1 MADFRKLFYAL
12 AIVALLAGSTVAV
25 NAQTLTCFSLTAT
38 NQNVRIEGDAEL
50 VGDILLGCSGSGFTT
65 PAGTL
70 ISGADITVNIP
81 STIIT
86 SKILNPGTS
95 TPISEA
101 TLIVDDLKDQTCQAA
116 NTGTGGQY
124 ITNAGTTGYANNGGD
139 GSSAV
144 QGSNCIYY
152 WPGSRRHQVCS
163 DTSNPGGLGVCQV
176 YAKASGPENSYD
188 GLTRNP
194 GTDGCPNPL
203 PANTGTGSTA
213 QTVCNNP
220 NIFVGQPNGTG
231 AVIFRGVPLDPPATG
246 FTRYIRIT
254 NIRVNAA
261 QTGLSAG
268 NPLSQIT
275 AIISFQ
281 GPAAVGLATI
291 QTTVAS
297 ILTGNGG
304 TKVTADN
311 TFLQCE
317 YPTNDLNNPPSP
329 PGLIQEGPCSAAAP
343 PSSTG
348 NGNGNSTVSSSLLG
362 TSSGIAGTAVGHGW
376 CTVSSGGVSSINLI
390 TGALVHNVITWTEGF
405 QTAWKGRNMSEYL
418 GTSGQVL
425 GTLAGCAAAAT
436 AVGSPCD
443 AGGNANN
450 VSSTAYYTYDGAS
463 VPWLNNNDISQNSPQ
478 IRYFTE
484 TGFEELSNTASL
496 TIPSAF
502 NYLGN
507 AGSADAGTRLQS
519 TISNIPANA
528 VVSVPSVVWLLNGK
542 IVSGVMVLVSTSSGN
557 GQAPLNTA
565 GAGNVGSAWVTPSS
579 ALASIQNGTL
589 GGQPAPAMGA
599 IGNPA
604 CTGNSASAPT
614 IACAGYVDLTGPTAS
629 ITYEVVVS
637 DPYSTESAKIY
648 PIVYYPTG
656 DLTAKPS
663 PILPQPNVTAT
674 VTPYTFAPYIPQPG
688 GNQTTTPLGQNAG
701 TPRFVLSPQTP
712 ALALFTINRCNC
724 SLLFPWVVSDNNY
737 VTGIVVAN
745 TSADPTN
752 TPLAVPGYTAVQS
765 SGTVQLYLFGTIKGQ
780 TAQAVAGPAAVY
792 GFASDTQALAGSF
805 ATFVVSTG
813 FDGYAIAQA
822 NFQYCHGLA
831 FLYNASGAVPPISYL
846 GLVMDF
852 GGLQRTAQLIGDSLG
867 Q

>member
-1 MADFRKLFYAL
+1 MADFRKYFYAL
-12 AIVALLAGSTVAV
+12 AIVAMLACSTVAV
-25 NAQTLTCFSLTAT
+25 HAQTLTCFSLTAT
-38 NQNVRIEGDAEL
+38 NQNIRIEGDAEL

-70 ISGADITVNIP
+70 ISGADITVSIP

-86 SKILNPGTS
+86 SKVLNPGTS

-116 NTGTGGQY
+116 NTATGGQY
-124 ITNAGTTGYANNGGD
+124 ITNAGATGYLNNGGD

-144 QGSNCIYY
+144 QNSPCTYF

-163 DTSNPGGLGVCQV
+163 DTTNPGGLGVCQV
-176 YAKASGPENSYD
+176 YAKSSGPENSYD
-188 GLTRNP
+188 GLNRAS
-194 GTDGCPNPL
+194 GVDACPVSSC
-203 PANTGTGSTA
+203 T
-213 QTVCNNP
+213 NP
-220 NIFVGQPNGTG
+220 NIFAGQPNGTG
-231 AVIFRGVPLDPPATG
+231 AVIFRGIPMDPPATG

-268 NPLSQIT
+268 NPLSQLT

-281 GPAAVGLATI
+281 GPAAVGLTTI

-317 YPTNDLNNPPSP
+317 YPTNDLNNPSSP
-329 PGLIQEGPCSAAAP
+329 AGLIQEGPCSA
-343 PSSTG
+343 SSASPNAG
-348 NGNGNSTVSSSLLG
+348 NGNGSSSISGFVTG
-362 TSSGIAGTAVGHGW
+362 TSSGIPGSAVGHGW
-376 CTVSSGGVSSINLI
+376 CTLTSGGVQSINLI
-390 TGALVHNVITWTEGF
+390 TSASVQNKITWSEGF

-418 GTSGQVL
+418 GTGGSVL
-425 GTLAGCAAAAT
+425 CTTGGIPNFGA
-436 AVGSPCD
+436 PCD
-443 AGGNANN
+443 GGGNANN
-450 VSSTAYYTYDGAS
+450 VSSTQYYTYDGAS
-463 VPWLNNNDISQNSPQ
+463 VPFLNNPDIAQDQPQ

-484 TGFEELSNTASL
+484 TGFEEVNGSASL
-496 TIPSAF
+496 TTASGF

-507 AGSADAGTRLQS
+507 AGAADAGTRLQS
-519 TISNIPANA
+519 TIANIPQNA
-528 VVSVPSVVWLLNGK
+528 VVSVPTYVWLMNGK
-542 IVSGVMVLVSTSSGN
+542 IISGVMALVSTSSGN
-557 GQAPLNTA
+557 GQAPLNTT
-565 GAGNVGSAWVTPSS
+565 GTGNIASAVVTPSS
-579 ALASIQNGTL
+579 ALASLQNGTL
-589 GGQPAPAMGA
+589 GGNAAPATGA
-599 IGNPA
+599 FALTGTGALQN
-604 CTGNSASAPT
+604 CTGNSSASPT
-614 IACAGYVDLTGPTAS
+614 VACTGYVDLTGPTAT
-629 ITYEVVVS
+629 ITYEVIFS
-637 DPYSTESAKIY
+637 DPYSTEKANIY

-656 DLTAKPS
+656 ELTAKP
-663 PILPQPNVTAT
+663 PVQPQPNLTAT
-674 VTPYTFAPYIPQPG
+674 VTPYTFAPYIAQPG
-688 GNQTTTPLGQNAG
+688 GNQTTTPLGQQAG
-701 TPRFVLSPQTP
+701 TPRFVQTTGT
-712 ALALFTINRCNC
+712 ALPLLTINRCNC

-737 VTGIVVAN
+737 VTGIAIAN

-752 TPLAVPGYTAVQS
+752 TSLAVPGYTAVQS
-765 SGTVQLYLFGTIKGQ
+765 SGTVQLYLFGTIGGK
-780 TAQAVAGPAAVY
+780 TAQTNTLAAATY
-792 GFASDTQALAGSF
+792 GGVGSTDTQALAGSF
-805 ATFVVSTG
+805 ATFIVNTG

-831 FLYNASGAVPPISYL
+831 FLYNATGAVPPVSYL